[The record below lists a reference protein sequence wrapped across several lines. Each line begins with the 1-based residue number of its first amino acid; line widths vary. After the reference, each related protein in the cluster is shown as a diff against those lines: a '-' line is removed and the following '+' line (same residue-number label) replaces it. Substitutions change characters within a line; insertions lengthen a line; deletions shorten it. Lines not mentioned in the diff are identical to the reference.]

1 MTVGNELRFESLDRQ
16 NPQQWTLAPGSVR
29 VGRAST
35 NAIRITDPSVSREHA
50 ELRVTGDKVLVEDL
64 GSHNGTWVNGTRL
77 GAPTDLRPGDR
88 IRFGSFEVVLRG
100 PGSSGR
106 LESTEFPATLSPGD
120 QVSTGLRLNW
130 DTLRAGR
137 AASADQNR
145 RLFLTVTEAGH
156 LLAGLHPLEEV
167 FDSVLELVQRVVSA
181 RRILLLL
188 VEAEGEAPVVRAARP
203 REIDPSQ
210 KIMLSTTLLTEVLSG
225 RESLLVTDA
234 GNDPRFREH
243 KSIVAQNVHSALAAP
258 LFDNERVI
266 GLIYADT
273 SDPLAHY
280 DQDQLEALTLLANL
294 IAVKITNTR
303 LLEEQREKER
313 MMQELET
320 AAEIQRSLLPAALPA
335 DREYEIVARQLPSL
349 EVAGDLYDA
358 TRFADGSLG
367 IVVGDVTGK
376 GLGAALLM
384 SSVIAMLRIL
394 EDSDLAPITL
404 IERLHHQVFRTSESM
419 RYVTLFFARLD
430 TGAHRLTFVNA
441 GHNPGLLIRADG
453 ETQTLD
459 STGPPVGLLE
469 GSSFGVETIDFPPGS
484 ILCLYSDGIT
494 EAMANDEFFGD
505 ERLLDSVR
513 RRAGLPIEEIAAGV
527 LEDVSTFLAGAPAGD
542 DITLLLLR
550 RSGARPPA

>member
-1 MTVGNELRFESLDRQ
+1 VIGVPELRIESLDRQ
-16 NPQQWTLAPGSVR
+16 NPRTWALAPGSHR
-29 VGRAST
+29 VGRASS
-35 NAIRITDPSVSREHA
+35 NPILITDPSVSREHA
-50 ELRVTGDKVLVEDL
+50 EIRVNGEKVHIEDI

-77 GAPTDLRPGDR
+77 TGPIDLRPGDR

-100 PGSSGR
+100 PGSGR

-156 LLAGLHPLEEV
+156 LLAGIHPLQEV
-167 FDSVLELVQRVVSA
+167 FDSVLELVQRVVPA

-188 VEAEGEAPVVRAARP
+188 AEAEGEAPVVRAARP
-203 REIDPSQ
+203 AEIDLRQ
-210 KIMLSTTLLTEVLSG
+210 KIMLSNTLLTEVLAG

-234 GNDPRFREH
+234 RQDPRFQNRD
-243 KSIVAQNVHSALAAP
+243 SIVALNVHSALAAP

-273 SDPLAHY
+273 SDPLVQY

-313 MMQELET
+313 MMQELAT
-320 AAEIQRSLLPAALPA
+320 AAEIQRSLLPSSLPVER
-335 DREYEIVARQLPSL
+335 DYEIVARQMPSL

-358 TRFADGSLG
+358 ALLPDGTLG
-367 IVVGDVTGK
+367 LVLGDVTGK

-384 SSVIAMLRIL
+384 SSVILSLRIL
-394 EDSDLAPITL
+394 EELIFEPSDLVQ
-404 IERLHHQVFRTSESM
+404 RLHRQVHRTSESQ
-419 RYVTLFFARLD
+419 RFVTLFFARLIREE
-430 TGAHRLTFVNA
+430 HRLSFVNA
-441 GHNPGLLIRADG
+441 GHNPPILLGPEGGVRM
-453 ETQTLD
+453 LD
-459 STGPPVGLLE
+459 STGPPVGLLD
-469 GSSFGVETIDFPPGS
+469 GAQFGVESVDLPPGS
-484 ILCLYSDGIT
+484 LLCVYSDGIT
-494 EAMANDEFFGD
+494 EAMVGDEFYGD
-505 ERLLDSVR
+505 ERLLASL
-513 RRAGLPIEEIAAGV
+513 RARADRPLEEVASGVFGDLAA
-527 LEDVSTFLAGAPAGD
+527 FLAGAPAGD

-550 RSGARPPA
+550 RLGTSPSS